1 MPSVSVLALCAIF
14 LLDWVQGLLIGQ
26 KTVMFSELRIWREQE
41 EALAL
46 GNSGPVRLSL
56 WNGTVNSRYL

>member
-1 MPSVSVLALCAIF
+1 MLSVSVLALCAIF
-14 LLDWVQGLLIGQ
+14 LLDWVQGLLMGQ
-26 KTVMFSELRIWREQE
+26 KTVMFSELRTWREQE
-41 EALAL
+41 EALTL